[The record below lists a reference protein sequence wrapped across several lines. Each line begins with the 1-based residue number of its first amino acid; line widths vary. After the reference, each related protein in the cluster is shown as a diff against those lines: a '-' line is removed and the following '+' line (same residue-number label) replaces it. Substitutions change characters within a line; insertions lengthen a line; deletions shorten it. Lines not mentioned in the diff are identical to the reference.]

1 MTETKPTQPTADSSQ
16 DDQPFG
22 KPDKRE
28 RLTRSKI
35 EAILGSLDG
44 MKQVMRTLGEE
55 LAFRATT
62 DRETDAVYYLK
73 KANFEMSE
81 SFLKEAYYDAPS
93 EG

>member
-16 DDQPFG
+16 DQPFG
-22 KPDKRE
+22 KTD
-28 RLTRSKI
+28 RLTRPKI

-44 MKQVMRTLGEE
+44 MKQVMRTLVEE
-55 LAFRATT
+55 LAAKATT
-62 DRETDAVYYLK
+62 DKETDAVYYLK